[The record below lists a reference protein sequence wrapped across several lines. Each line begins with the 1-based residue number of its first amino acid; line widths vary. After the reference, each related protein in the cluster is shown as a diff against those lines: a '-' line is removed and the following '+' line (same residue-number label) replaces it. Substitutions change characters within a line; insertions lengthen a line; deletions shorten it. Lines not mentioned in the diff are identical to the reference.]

1 MQIPFWAWR
10 NMNWKRN
17 PTSRFI
23 SHDILLDFLPVPTSN
38 DSEKY
43 LKSCKNKTFKDI
55 PLLLL
60 RKNIAK
66 GTTDPRVAFISQ
78 DHSTEFTYWTYYN
91 LRISA
96 KHQLHTSSSIAENKK
111 SLNSFKTLSLISTNV
126 FLLASVFFFNI
137 KTGNN
142 NKQPCDKFRCYMRA
156 ARTSCQEDIH
166 TEIKMANGYWRK

>member
-1 MQIPFWAWR
+1 M
-10 NMNWKRN
+10 
-17 PTSRFI
+17 
-23 SHDILLDFLPVPTSN
+23 SN
-38 DSEKY
+38 E
-43 LKSCKNKTFKDI
+43 TFKDI

-126 FLLASVFFFNI
+126 FLLASVFFSI
-137 KTGNN
+137 LRLAIITNN
-142 NKQPCDKFRCYMRA
+142 PAINLDAIWGR
-156 ARTSCQEDIH
+156 QEPLAKKIY
-166 TEIKMANGYWRK
+166 TQKLRWLMAIEESKGEYKGSLRGVGISLTLLLVANHPE